1 MAQRTVKQL
10 KAFLAQFPDNAYVSK
25 SVFRNKP
32 QVSIINRKTG
42 NVTPV
47 NIPELSTTTDRSYL
61 EQLQDVGEN

>member
-10 KAFLAQFPDNAYVSK
+10 KAFLAQFPDNAYVAK

-42 NVTPV
+42 NVVPLD
-47 NIPELSTTTDRSYL
+47 IPELSTTTDRSYL
-61 EQLQDVGEN
+61 EQLQEGVEN